1 MAQPEW
7 KLIQENTFRRWCTQ
21 SLKSR
26 GIQVDDLSKDFSD
39 GLQLIALL
47 EVLSQ
52 KKLGRYNKNPKLRAH
67 KLENCGLCLDFIKSE
82 GLHVVNIGKT
92 SNAYIL
98 DKSDRM

>member
-1 MAQPEW
+1 MARPEW

-26 GIQVDDLSKDFSD
+26 GIDINDLATDFSD
-39 GLQLIALL
+39 GVQLVALL

-52 KKLGRYNKNPKLRAH
+52 KKLGRYNKNPKLRAQ

-82 GLHVVNIGKT
+82 GLHVVNIGK
-92 SNAYIL
+92 Y
-98 DKSDRM
+98 SD